1 MGPNRLRDWELG
13 GLLSQT
19 CPHCLF
25 QSLLTAVQ
33 PEAQVPGFMVCCLQG
48 MSAVLW

>member
-13 GLLSQT
+13 GPLSQT